1 MNLMRRHMLLLSSVV
16 WTVVAAIGAETP
28 PTTLCSNSGIVSA
41 TEPTVLRVVSY
52 NIHLC
57 GVGMDD
63 KRDLA
68 RQAEV
73 LRPLKPDIVLLQ
85 EVDRRSLRSGLVDGA
100 KEIGD
105 ALGMQNYFA
114 RAIPLK
120 LGDYGNAILTRFEI
134 AGEPRIVDLPGGAE
148 HRVALLLP
156 LRVPTA
162 AGVREVLVGCVH
174 LDFRSDDEMAP
185 NGEKLATLLA
195 TETCPVIFGGDIN
208 FWPGSRTVR
217 ALEAQLSRPP
227 KTGPVATFPADQPRS
242 EIDHLFVRPAA
253 AFVVR
258 ESRVVPEPMASDHRP
273 VLLEVELLPAR

>member
-1 MNLMRRHMLLLSSVV
+1 MRVLILSLLSFF
-16 WTVVAAIGAETP
+16 AALPA
-28 PTTLCSNSGIVSA
+28 A
-41 TEPTVLRVVSY
+41 EPTVIRVVSY

-57 GVGMDD
+57 GVGMDGE
-63 KRDLA
+63 RDLA

-85 EVDRRSLRSGLVDGA
+85 EVDRRSLRSGMVDGA
-100 KEIGD
+100 RELGE
-105 ALGMQNYFA
+105 ALGLRHHFA
-114 RAIPLK
+114 KAIPLK
-120 LGDYGNAILTRFEI
+120 LGDYGNAILTRYEV

-162 AGVREVLVGCVH
+162 SGVREVLVGCVH

-195 TETCPVIFGGDIN
+195 SETRPVIFGGDIN

-217 ALEAQLSRPP
+217 ALEAQLTRPP
-227 KTGPVATFPADQPRS
+227 KTGAAATFPADRPRS
-242 EIDHLFVRPAA
+242 EIDHLFIRPAA
-253 AFVVR
+253 AFAVR
-258 ESRVVPEPMASDHRP
+258 ESRVIPEAMASDHRP
-273 VLLEVELLPAR
+273 VLLEVELRPEAPAESIK